1 MRPLHPRRHSRADR
15 RLLHA
20 TEAAWPFLAGGLTA
34 VGLVGSALQYGPVGL
49 GLIYP
54 ATALFAMV
62 MLYAAYAES
71 GTSGIP
77 IVRIGLVAA
86 LVLIVLLG
94 VLALFPVAGWF
105 AAAFAAATSPLVTGR
120 LAGSRRRASR
130 GSTSATTASARH
142 DQAIVDR
149 AFQVLVAELENDP
162 SWRRDGD

>member
-1 MRPLHPRRHSRADR
+1 
-15 RLLHA
+15 
-20 TEAAWPFLAGGLTA
+20 
-34 VGLVGSALQYGPVGL
+34 
-49 GLIYP
+49 
-54 ATALFAMV
+54 MV

>member
-1 MRPLHPRRHSRADR
+1 MTGVSL
-15 RLLHA
+15 
-20 TEAAWPFLAGGLTA
+20 
-34 VGLVGSALQYGPVGL
+34 PVGL

-105 AAAFAAATSPLVTGR
+105 A
-120 LAGSRRRASR
+120 
-130 GSTSATTASARH
+130 
-142 DQAIVDR
+142 
-149 AFQVLVAELENDP
+149 VLVAELENDP